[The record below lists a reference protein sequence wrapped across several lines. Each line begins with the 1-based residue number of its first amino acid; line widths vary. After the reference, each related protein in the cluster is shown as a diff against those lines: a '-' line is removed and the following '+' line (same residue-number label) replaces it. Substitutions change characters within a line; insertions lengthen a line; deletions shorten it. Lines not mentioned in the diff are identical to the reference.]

1 MIISNGNSRMHGM
14 RGRVV
19 SVAQFKIAALNEQ
32 RVESA
37 WLQATE
43 NIHLVHVSWQI
54 FGVGMEEM

>member
-43 NIHLVHVSWQI
+43 NIHLVHVS
-54 FGVGMEEM
+54 